1 MVCHVTTTT
10 GDSTPGLHQ
19 DPLTSQ
25 KVANTNTDPT
35 LANTNTDQCPSP
47 LLPMLAQGVGLVSNM
62 SVCVMTIYGIATNGV
77 MFVVSGPSM
86 LLILICANDIHTHV

>member
-25 KVANTNTDPT
+25 KV
-35 LANTNTDQCPSP
+35 ANTNTDQCPSP